1 MKKRY
6 LQLWSLIVVLS
17 LLLAFSLS
25 AFATEDTTQPPDEP
39 GPSGS
44 VDSSGPAVE
53 PDPSGSSE
61 PVEPPA
67 PQDTTPPVITHTVIA
82 NGKLGAELKFEATA
96 TDDVAVAE
104 VRLLY
109 RIPGTEE
116 WTQALMT
123 CNECGIYSAVLA
135 AESVTMD
142 TLEYYIE
149 ASDGT
154 NVAATAP
161 AVILMDKGISVT
173 SLSSDK
179 ANLTDLSGPITVL
192 GEGFAEGMVITVGGV
207 EAAYTLV
214 SDTELQ
220 LTLPVLPLGKQDLVL
235 TNGENTCTRLA
246 AITYEDPASFV
257 KVSASEKVYI
267 GQKIGL
273 PISIGSSASITEL
286 SVQIQ
291 LDPTYFQNIEFML
304 GTSNADAAA
313 SCMVNAQGL
322 VTITLSSLTPLT
334 TAEPIGYITANIP
347 FVEKNVTTFITVPQA
362 KFHGVDVKAFEC
374 PVTVSNEISIA
385 LLNLPETVYAL
396 EGMVPEFAD
405 WLLEIDYEGP
415 KATIPITADM
425 ISLIPESPGQ
435 AKVTYFHKEILVNFT
450 VLEKAL
456 TTVTIKT
463 LPTKLHYIIG
473 ESLDLTG
480 MELELSYN
488 EGQLV
493 LPLHNYTVSGFDS
506 QVQGEQTV
514 TITYGEFTNTFQIT
528 VFLKGDINCDGKI
541 SILDMV
547 SIKSHVLGVSELTD
561 LAALAADYNGDG
573 KISILDYVQI
583 KAFILGITTGE

>member
-25 AFATEDTTQPPDEP
+25 AFATEDTAIPPE
-39 GPSGS
+39 
-44 VDSSGPAVE
+44 E
-53 PDPSGSSE
+53 PDPSASPEASVPSE
-61 PVEPPA
+61 PAAPEEPPA
-67 PQDTTPPVITHTVIA
+67 PQDTTPPVITHSVIA
-82 NGKLGAELKFEATA
+82 NGKVGSELKFEATA
-96 TDDVAVAE
+96 SDDVSVAE

-109 RIPGTEE
+109 RIPGTDE
-116 WTQALMT
+116 WTQMLMT
-123 CNECGIYSAVLA
+123 CNECGVYSAILEA
-135 AESVTMD
+135 ASVTMD
-142 TLEYYIE
+142 RLEYYME

-154 NVAATAP
+154 NVTATQP

-179 ANLTDLSGPITVL
+179 ASLMDLSTPITIL
-192 GEGFAEGMVITVGGV
+192 GEGFAEGMVITVGGI

-214 SDTELQ
+214 SETELQ
-220 LTLPVLPLGKQDLVL
+220 LTLPVLPLGKQDIVF
-235 TNGENTCTRLA
+235 THGENSCCRLA
-246 AITYEDPASFV
+246 AITYEDPASFI
-257 KVSASEKVYI
+257 KISAAEKVYI

-273 PISIGSSASITEL
+273 PISISSSASITEL
-286 SVQIQ
+286 TLQVQ
-291 LDPTYFQNIEFML
+291 LDPNYFKDIEFIL
-304 GTSNADAAA
+304 GTANADAAA
-313 SCMVNAQGL
+313 SCMVDAQGL

-334 TAEPIGYITANIP
+334 TADSIGYITASIP
-347 FVEKNVTTFITVPQA
+347 FVEKNVTTFVTIPQA
-362 KFHGVDVKAFEC
+362 RFHGVDVKAFEC
-374 PVTVSNEISIA
+374 PVTVSNEISIS
-385 LLNLPETVYAL
+385 LLNLPETMYAL
-396 EGMVPEFAD
+396 EGMIPEFAD

-415 KATIPITADM
+415 KATIPVTADM
-425 ISLIPESPGQ
+425 ISLIPDTLGQ
-435 AKVTYFHKEILVNFT
+435 AKVTYFHKEIIVDFT

-456 TTVTIKT
+456 STITIKT
-463 LPTKLHYIIG
+463 PPAKLHYIIG

-514 TITYGEFTNTFQIT
+514 TITYGEFTNSFQVT
-528 VFLKGDINCDGKI
+528 VFLKGDINRDGKI

-547 SIKSHVLGVSELTD
+547 SVKSHVLGVSELTD